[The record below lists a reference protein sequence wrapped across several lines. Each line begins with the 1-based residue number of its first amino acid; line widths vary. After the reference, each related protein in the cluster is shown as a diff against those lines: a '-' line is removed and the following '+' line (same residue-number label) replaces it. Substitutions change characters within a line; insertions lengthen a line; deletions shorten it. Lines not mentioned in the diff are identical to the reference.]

1 MRYFFQSGSFQ
12 ELSQA
17 ELVCVLESYGIE
29 KDSLKNIGEGIFLLD
44 SKKVTE
50 EIVKKIFSRLGGYI
64 RYGEVLE
71 DLDSFLPLFSKG
83 KKVTFGVSYISN
95 TNGDRKSIIKLSNDI
110 KRYFK
115 SLGVSSRFIIPKSTQ
130 LNEAQIRNNNLL
142 EEGFEFC
149 IFDTKVSQMYG
160 RTLSVQDVEGFVH
173 RDLDKPES
181 DYQMG
186 VLPQKLARI
195 MCNLTAQKQGILWD
209 PFCGSGTILMEASM
223 LGFDVL
229 GSDIDV
235 KAIENS
241 DKNIQWLRDEG
252 LITGIKYNLFQL
264 DIRNVEKRIVKEL
277 KRTNINVVVCEPF
290 MGPPQRK
297 ELTDSKADLLLKD
310 VEELYISLFKILN
323 EISNSGF
330 KVVLVIPSYK
340 TLKGDKTINI
350 SQFVEKKWDV
360 LNKKYTK
367 GDLKWK
373 RNNSIISR
381 NIFILS
387 KR

>member
-17 ELVCVLESYGIE
+17 ELICVLDSYGIQ
-29 KDSLKNIGEGIFLLD
+29 KDSLKNVGGGIFVLD
-44 SKKVTE
+44 TKDVTD
-50 EIVKKIFSRLGGYI
+50 EIVKKIFNRLGGYI
-64 RYGEVLE
+64 RYGHVVE
-71 DLDSFLPLFSKG
+71 DLDSFLPSFEDM

-95 TNGDRKSIIKLSNDI
+95 IGGERKSIVKLSNDI

-115 SLGVSSRFIIPKSTQ
+115 SVGISSRFLIPKSTQ

-142 EEGFEFC
+142 QEGFEFC
-149 IFDTKVSQMYG
+149 IFDTNEIQMYG
-160 RTLSVQDVEGFVH
+160 RTLGVQDVESFVH

-195 MCNLTAQKQGILWD
+195 MCNLTSLKQGILWD

-229 GSDIDV
+229 GSDIDI

-241 DKNIQWLRDEG
+241 DKNIQWLKDEN

-264 DIRNVEKRIVKEL
+264 DIRNVEKRIVKDL
-277 KRTNINVVVCEPF
+277 KRTNISAVVCEPF

-297 ELTDSKADLLLKD
+297 EVTESKADILLKD
-310 VEELYISLFKILN
+310 VEDLYISLFKILN
-323 EISNSGF
+323 EIAHSGF
-330 KVVLVIPSYK
+330 KLVLVIPSYK
-340 TLKGDKTINI
+340 TIKGEKTINI
-350 SQFVEKKWDV
+350 SQFAQKKWEV

-373 RNNSIISR
+373 RNNSIITR
-381 NIFILS
+381 NIFVLS